1 MMDLKLDLKVR
12 NALADATPIKTINQM
27 WDAAIQYYNDPDNP
41 LNDSEAMYA
50 IHDRMDA
57 RLTYQDIANVMIGVY
72 ADTYWNGT
80 FMDPAML
87 AKNMVQGLAIDLN
100 LANQYASGAMSLWS
114 GILVRKNFSDSGTI
128 PITGSYTLSI
138 DVVCNQNTHV
148 PSTDA
153 LINNWNN
160 EYWKIPQVDKNYIY
174 VRCQNL
180 NFRGDITNPQIQLFY
195 TEAGFNAPPSS
206 WIQMLTDAKGVK
218 LGNILLLGGKTGPMA
233 EGVRGVS
240 EAFVFTPKTT
250 NHLCLIAAITSDFF
264 TKNDPL
270 KSINSNWDTATW
282 ITHNGAAGWHN
293 VDPQKSVESTLKFYN
308 QDSRPE
314 KFAFEAHCNKVPEGT
329 VVALKC
335 NDSKL
340 QCTQSD
346 GIKISRKYQ
355 TVSTEAMVPAN
366 YQGDLKVL
374 INTPDGKL
382 LPEGA
387 SVEVCMTWLLD
398 HSHNRYLDAAD
409 MLRAN
414 VHSRALREIRVPMG
428 SFTFIGTS
436 NK

>member
-1 MMDLKLDLKVR
+1 
-12 NALADATPIKTINQM
+12 
-27 WDAAIQYYNDPDNP
+27 
-41 LNDSEAMYA
+41 
-50 IHDRMDA
+50 
-57 RLTYQDIANVMIGVY
+57 
-72 ADTYWNGT
+72 
-80 FMDPAML
+80 
-87 AKNMVQGLAIDLN
+87 
-100 LANQYASGAMSLWS
+100 
-114 GILVRKNFSDSGTI
+114 
-128 PITGSYTLSI
+128 
-138 DVVCNQNTHV
+138 
-148 PSTDA
+148 
-153 LINNWNN
+153 
-160 EYWKIPQVDKNYIY
+160 
-174 VRCQNL
+174 
-180 NFRGDITNPQIQLFY
+180 
-195 TEAGFNAPPSS
+195 
-206 WIQMLTDAKGVK
+206 MLTDANGARQ
-218 LGNILLLGGKTGPMA
+218 GDIMLLGGEPGPIA

-314 KFAFEAHCNKVPEGT
+314 TFAFEAHCNKVPEGT

-340 QCTQSD
+340 RCTQSD

-355 TVSTEAMVPAN
+355 TVSTIATVPAN

-374 INTPDGKL
+374 IKTPDGKL

-398 HSHNRYLDAAD
+398 HSHDRYLDAAD
-409 MLRAN
+409 MLSAN
-414 VHSRALREIRVPMG
+414 VNSRALREVRVPMG